1 MKTINRDL
9 LEKKIDEII
18 DTETFF
24 FGLPVISKGK
34 DWVRV
39 NNLVIREENNRY
51 TVRQMGY
58 LIAEFSYRSWAV
70 AYAIS
75 LIRMDRKKCD
85 YLIDKESSFQK
96 HMEDINVY
104 RYYKNVYKRKKN
116 IIRENIFSDRL
127 CRAEDDFKR
136 LVADVNKSIK
146 SVISI

>member
-1 MKTINRDL
+1 MKTIDRNL
-9 LEKKIDEII
+9 LEKKIDDII

-39 NNLVIREENNRY
+39 NNLVIREENNLF
-51 TVRQMGY
+51 TIRQMGY

-85 YLIDKESSFQK
+85 YLADKESSFKK
-96 HMEDINVY
+96 HKEDIDIY
-104 RYYKNVYKRKKN
+104 RYYKNVYKTKKD
-116 IIRENIFSDRL
+116 IVRENIFSDRL
-127 CRAEDDFKR
+127 CRAEDDFRK
-136 LVADVNKSIK
+136 LVTDVNKSIK
-146 SVISI
+146 SVIST